1 MRHGQE
7 LASETVLLCLW
18 SPSISLTR
26 VRGSMNESNQ
36 AGERSVKLGRRVRHW
51 RLVKGLTLR
60 HLAERVG
67 CSESLLSKVENDRA
81 APSLSTLHKLAAVLD
96 MNLSDLLGSGESE
109 IVTRASNRRV
119 CLVDGSKNPG
129 EPMRLE
135 QLVPAKKGRLLQ
147 ADMYVI
153 PPGGGSHGEI
163 QHSGEEFG
171 FVVEGSLCLTI
182 ENATYLL
189 EAGDSFAF
197 RSELS
202 HAFVNKGKAAAR
214 ILWLNTPPT
223 F

>member
-1 MRHGQE
+1 MQDGHQSPGEPEFSRP
-7 LASETVLLCLW
+7 W
-18 SPSISLTR
+18 SPAVSPTR
-26 VRGSMNESNQ
+26 VRGPMNDSNQ
-36 AGERSVKLGRRVRHW
+36 AGKRRVRLGRRVRHW
-51 RLVKGLTLR
+51 RLVKGLTLK
-60 HLAERVG
+60 HLAQRVG

-81 APSLSTLHKLAAVLD
+81 APSLSTLHKLATVLD
-96 MNLSDLLGSGESE
+96 TNLSDILGSGESE
-109 IVTRASNRRV
+109 IVTRAGDRKV
-119 CLVDGSKNPG
+119 LFVDGNKSPG

-135 QLVPAKKGRLLQ
+135 QLVPAKKGGLLQ

-182 ENATYLL
+182 ENATYRL
-189 EAGDSFAF
+189 EAGDSFVF

-202 HAFVNKGKAAAR
+202 HAFVNNGEEAAR

>member
-1 MRHGQE
+1 
-7 LASETVLLCLW
+7 
-18 SPSISLTR
+18 
-26 VRGSMNESNQ
+26 MNDSNQ
-36 AGERSVKLGRRVRHW
+36 AGERRVKLGRRVRHW
-51 RLVKGLTLR
+51 RLVKGLTLK
-60 HLAERVG
+60 HLAQRVG

-96 MNLSDLLGSGESE
+96 TNLSDILGSGESE
-109 IVTRASNRRV
+109 IVTRASNRKV
-119 CLVDGSKNPG
+119 LFVDGSKNPG

-153 PPGGGSHGEI
+153 PPGGGSYGEI

-189 EAGDSFAF
+189 EAGDSFVF

-202 HAFVNKGKAAAR
+202 HAFVNNGKVAAR